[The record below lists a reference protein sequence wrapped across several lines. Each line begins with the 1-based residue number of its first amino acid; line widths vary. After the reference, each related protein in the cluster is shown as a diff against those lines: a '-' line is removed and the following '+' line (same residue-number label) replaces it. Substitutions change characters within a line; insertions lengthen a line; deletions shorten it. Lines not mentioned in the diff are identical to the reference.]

1 MAIVKGHRL
10 MVAVSLVGL
19 LATAC
24 GTSTGGGAQTIAGG
38 KPASQANLGS
48 PGPNLCLGKKY
59 KIGFANLA
67 RDITFTIDVENGIK
81 SAAQKTGCID
91 LVIVDNHLDGA
102 TALANADNLI
112 TQKVVGVVEFQ
123 TDEKFGPVIM
133 SKFRG
138 QNIPVVAI
146 DIPMPGATFFG
157 ADNFK
162 AGSLAGEAMAKA
174 FQKKFPNAPPKL
186 VLGEL
191 PQSGPVPQAR
201 MVGYVQGV
209 KSVYPNLKDPGGDVI
224 RFDSK
229 NTLEESRTQMSN
241 ILQTLP
247 PGTKFMAGAI
257 NDGSTLGELAAIQA
271 AGRTGDAVL
280 AGQGADKTGR
290 EEFCRTGSIMIG
302 STGYFPERYGDK
314 IVPAILALVNGQAL
328 PPAVYVDHVFIDP
341 KNIKQYYPDQNCPAA
356 G

>member
-1 MAIVKGHRL
+1 MIERHRL
-10 MVAVSLVGL
+10 MAALALLG
-19 LATAC
+19 LATAAC
-24 GTSTGGGAQTIAGG
+24 GGQTGGQSQTIAGG

-48 PGPNLCLGKKY
+48 PGPNLCQGKKY
-59 KIGFANLA
+59 KIGFANLT
-67 RDITFTIDVENGIK
+67 RDITFTIDVESGIK
-81 SAAQKTGCID
+81 SAAQKTGCVD
-91 LVIVDNHLDGA
+91 LVILDNRLDGA

-112 TQKVVGVVEFQ
+112 TQNAGGVVEFQ

-133 SKFRG
+133 SKFRAK
-138 QNIPVVAI
+138 NIPVIAI

-157 ADNFK
+157 ADNFH
-162 AGSLAGEAMAKA
+162 AGFLAGEAMAKA
-174 FQKKFPNAPPKL
+174 FKDKFPSAPPKL

-209 KSVYPNLKDPGGDVI
+209 KSVFPDLKDPAGDVI

-247 PGTKFMAGAI
+247 KGTKFMAGAI

-271 AGRTGDAVL
+271 AGRTDDAVL

-290 EEFCRTGSIMIG
+290 EEFCRSGSIMIG
-302 STGYFPERYGDK
+302 STAYFPERYGDK
-314 IVPAILALVNGQAL
+314 IIPAIMALMNGQPL
-328 PPAVYVDHVFIDP
+328 PPAVYVDHVFITP
-341 KNIKQYYPDQNCPAA
+341 KNVKQYYPDQSCSAS
-356 G
+356 